1 MDKLPRS
8 HDAMS
13 NAVYHLYFPQTHT
26 RSTEFRKDSLTLC
39 KASTEEKK
47 RGSHPAPALTPVTNE
62 RS

>member
-1 MDKLPRS
+1 VNKLPRS

-39 KASTEEKK
+39 KASTEKK
-47 RGSHPAPALTPVTNE
+47 NVVRILRRH
-62 RS
+62 